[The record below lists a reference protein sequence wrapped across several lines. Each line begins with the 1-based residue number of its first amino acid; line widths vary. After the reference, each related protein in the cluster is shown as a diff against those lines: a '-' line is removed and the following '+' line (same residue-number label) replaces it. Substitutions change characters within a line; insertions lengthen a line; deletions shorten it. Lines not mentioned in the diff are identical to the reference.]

1 MIHVPALRPC
11 ARRGALEIT
20 EFESGVA
27 GKEPSVLSMTKVF
40 ELDLAARERREL
52 APADLNIDPSS
63 RLLYWVHVGSGDAAT
78 LEQVIPKLG
87 LPATLAAEW
96 AGGDAFAGLTEDA
109 DSIALA
115 IEYWDP
121 NADHDTGAEKFYV
134 WHCQV
139 DENHVDRP
147 PRYWALARRGPTML
161 GIKNSRQP
169 QLDNDPWGIAR

>member
-63 RLLYWVHVGSGDAAT
+63 RSTGCTWVPAAAT

-134 WHCQV
+134 WHCRV
-139 DENHVDRP
+139 GR
-147 PRYWALARRGPTML
+147 W
-161 GIKNSRQP
+161 
-169 QLDNDPWGIAR
+169 